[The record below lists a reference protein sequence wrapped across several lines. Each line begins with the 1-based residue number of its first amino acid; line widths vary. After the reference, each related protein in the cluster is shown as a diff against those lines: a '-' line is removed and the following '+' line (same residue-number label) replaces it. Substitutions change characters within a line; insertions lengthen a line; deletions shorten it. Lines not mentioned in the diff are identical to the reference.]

1 MNYFAHAY
9 PFLDYPYFA
18 AGTGVPDWL
27 TVVDRSVRVRLR
39 HAEPFVDDPCP
50 HTAALA
56 RGIIQHVRD
65 DIRFHEAGTFVELS
79 LELSAMFRGVL
90 SDQSGFGPAFLGH
103 LLAEVLLDASLIAE
117 NPARLGEYY
126 RVIHAVDPATVEE
139 AVNRIAHRRTT
150 RLALM
155 ISRFLDER
163 ILWDYLD
170 DAKLL
175 ARLNQVMRRVKL
187 PRLSEGVLDLL
198 PEARRKVYSR
208 KAELLAGVPTEP
220 FAPRH

>member
-27 TVVDRSVRVRLR
+27 TVVDRSVRIRQR

-50 HTAALA
+50 HTAAVA
-56 RGIIQHVRD
+56 RGIIQHIRD
-65 DIRFHEAGTFVELS
+65 DSRFHETGAFVDLS

-90 SDQSGFGPAFLGH
+90 REQSGFGPAFLGH

-117 NPARLGEYY
+117 DPARLEEYY
-126 RVIHAVDPATVEE
+126 RVIQTVDPGAVEA

-155 ISRFLDER
+155 ISRFLEER

-170 DAKLL
+170 DGRLL
-175 ARLNQVMRRVKL
+175 TRLNQVMRRVKL
-187 PRLSEGVLDLL
+187 PQLSEGFLDLL
-198 PEARRKVYSR
+198 PDARRRVCGR

-220 FAPRH
+220 FAL